1 MHVFVRP
8 SPILAPFVESLW
20 YVENYGQG
28 WERVLPSGGIQLLVN
43 LYADELWSWND
54 TCGTT
59 SRVRGAALEGP
70 RSAPILI
77 DNARLRAMIGVAFRP
92 GGIHPFFP
100 PPASAAAGELVE
112 LTELWGQEGELVRE
126 RLLEAASPATKL
138 RVLEQVLIARAVRP
152 VVVDR
157 PGAFAVAALD
167 RGSPV
172 RTVADRLGMISKR
185 FAHGFTARV
194 GLRPKQFARIRRF
207 QRLLRAT
214 FEEDHMD
221 WAQLAVECGYY
232 DQAHMI
238 RDFRAFS
245 GMNPRSD
252 TPRSEREHNHVPYPP
267 TDDGAISSNRSA
279 TRVAM
284 MSA

>member
-54 TCGTT
+54 TCGTP

-77 DNARLRAMIGVAFRP
+77 DTAGLRAMIGVAFRP
-92 GGIHPFFP
+92 GGIHPFFA

-112 LTELWGQEGELVRE
+112 LTELWGQEGELLRE

-152 VVVDR
+152 LVVDR

-167 RGSPV
+167 RGSGQNGCRPARHDLQALRTRLHCTGGTAAEAVRPHPPV
-172 RTVADRLGMISKR
+172 SAPATRNVRGGSHGLG
-185 FAHGFTARV
+185 AVGGRV
-194 GLRPKQFARIRRF
+194 
-207 QRLLRAT
+207 RLLRPGPYDPRLPSVLGDEPKVLHPAIGAGT
-214 FEEDHMD
+214 
-221 WAQLAVECGYY
+221 QPRAVP
-232 DQAHMI
+232 A
-238 RDFRAFS
+238 
-245 GMNPRSD
+245 
-252 TPRSEREHNHVPYPP
+252 
-267 TDDGAISSNRSA
+267 DG
-279 TRVAM
+279 
-284 MSA
+284 